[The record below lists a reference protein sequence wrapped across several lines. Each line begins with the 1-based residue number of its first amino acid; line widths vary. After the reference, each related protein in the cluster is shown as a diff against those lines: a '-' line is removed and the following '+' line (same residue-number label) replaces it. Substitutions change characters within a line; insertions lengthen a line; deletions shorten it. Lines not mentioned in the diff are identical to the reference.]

1 MFFQCPKCKKTWQY
15 PIEKCPDCFSKT
27 ERVSSK
33 KIKVISVSWVS
44 IPSPLNPKI
53 PYFVL
58 LLEDEGGRKWVQKSI
73 KEYKVGDEFKIEPSQ
88 DKNAVAIWRVKYDI
102 LEAIE
107 KVVSLIGKKIN
118 TASKILILP
127 TLISPKHPYFAQ
139 NTSPEVLDQLIK
151 FLIQRGIKRENIKIA
166 AQSFNDFPVEASAKK
181 SKFLSVCQKNK
192 VQILDLSQGKF
203 KRIEKDSYP
212 PKDGASR
219 LAGRPR
225 VPTTIPTPP
234 SNPKTESFVFDVSEV
249 VFESDLII
257 NLPILKLDKK
267 IGIRGALENLTRFLK
282 KESYL
287 GLKYLY
293 GEEKLILSLKEAI
306 PEILTIADAIS
317 IQTSKN
323 AFTAFSDLILA
334 SFNPLNLDRV
344 FGEISMINLPEYL
357 KSVNLNKIKIVGREI
372 GEVQYDLESMI

>member
-1 MFFQCPKCKKTWQY
+1 MFYQCPKCKKIWQY
-15 PIEKCPDCFSKT
+15 PIEKCPDCFLKL
-27 ERVSSK
+27 ERVPSE
-33 KIKVISVSWVS
+33 KIKVISVSRVS
-44 IPSPLNPKI
+44 ISTPLHPKT

-58 LLEDEGGRKWVQKSI
+58 LLEDEKGNKFVQKVV
-73 KEYKVGDEFKIEPSQ
+73 KEYKAGDDFKIESTQ

-107 KVVSLIGKKIN
+107 KVTKLLTIKIN
-118 TASKILILP
+118 SGSKTLILP
-127 TLISPKHPYFAQ
+127 TLISPRHPYFAQ
-139 NTSPEVLDQLIK
+139 NTSPEVLNQLIK
-151 FLIQRGIKRENIKIA
+151 FLIQRGAKRENIKVA
-166 AQSFNDFPVEASAKK
+166 GQSFNDFPIEASVKK
-181 SKFLSVCQKNK
+181 SKFLSVCQENK
-192 VQILDLSQGKF
+192 VQILDLSQKGF
-203 KRIEKDSYP
+203 KRVEKQ
-212 PKDGASR
+212 GF
-219 LAGRPR
+219 
-225 VPTTIPTPP
+225 I
-234 SNPKTESFVFDVSEV
+234 FDISEE
-249 VFESDLII
+249 VFENDLII

-293 GEEKLILSLKEAI
+293 GEEKLILSLKEAL

-323 AFTAFSDLILA
+323 AFTTFADLILA

-344 FGEISMINLPEYL
+344 FGEISMIDLPEYL

-372 GEVQYDLESMI
+372 EEVQYDLESMI